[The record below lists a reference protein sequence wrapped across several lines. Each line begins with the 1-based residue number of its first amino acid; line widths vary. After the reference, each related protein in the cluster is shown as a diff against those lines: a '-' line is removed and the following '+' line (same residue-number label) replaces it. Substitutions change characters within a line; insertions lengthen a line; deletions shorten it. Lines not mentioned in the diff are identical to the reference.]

1 MGRQQEPHKAGHTAT
16 LKFDADKL
24 EILIKDQEPLNI
36 KLAKHVTGRFT
47 LTFRIRD
54 LYVLVQLLL
63 KQRASQFDLS
73 GDEGGLVSVSWS
85 DALGSYAVYLPTVG
99 ADGRRASI
107 GHKHTI
113 GLAIGAAVEAIELAI
128 SLGSMMTLGRENFSG
143 ENPAWQGCSK
153 GRRGSRPEP
162 ALMSL

>member
-54 LYVLVQLLL
+54 LYVLVQSLL

-73 GDEGGLVSVSWS
+73 GDEGGLLSVSWS

-99 ADGRRASI
+99 ADGRRESI

-113 GLAIGAAVEAIELAI
+113 GLAIGAAVEAIELSIA
-128 SLGSMMTLGRENFSG
+128 SGSMTTLGRMKS
-143 ENPAWQGCSK
+143 
-153 GRRGSRPEP
+153 
-162 ALMSL
+162 SLEKIRHGKAAASDDEDRDLSQF